1 MWEGMAIKSLLAQH
15 AAQVD
20 AEVEGLCASAA
31 TCAVMGADTIR
42 MHEGSGMMIH
52 EGAKRTIGGLTEH
65 KRACAML
72 ESVNDSAASLYA
84 KRCGKSKEEMM
95 QLMAAETWLTPEQ
108 AVAMGLADEV
118 ISGKSAAPRLS
129 FDLSV
134 FGYRNVPPQYTAV
147 NMLADVQPPAEESVT
162 MTVSYARIAM
172 ALGLGDAAEEAA
184 VMSAIAGLNTK
195 LQKRDALLVELR
207 TMTGR
212 QNDDELVGAVRGLV
226 EASAQVPTL
235 KAQLEAQTKKNDDI
249 ERAALIAADA
259 ADKKGRKL
267 TPALV
272 KLYADKPV
280 AELKAFLEVAPHAVA
295 TTETI
300 QEPGTSSTTDGAGAV
315 HAGTISDPKLVTH
328 NGKSWEQLTNT
339 ERHNLHFENKE
350 LYDAVRN
357 SYLERRRPSAA

>member
-1 MWEGMAIKSLLAQH
+1 
-15 AAQVD
+15 
-20 AEVEGLCASAA
+20 
-31 TCAVMGADTIR
+31 
-42 MHEGSGMMIH
+42 
-52 EGAKRTIGGLTEH
+52 
-65 KRACAML
+65 
-72 ESVNDSAASLYA
+72 
-84 KRCGKSKEEMM
+84 
-95 QLMAAETWLTPEQ
+95 
-108 AVAMGLADEV
+108 
-118 ISGKSAAPRLS
+118 
-129 FDLSV
+129 
-134 FGYRNVPPQYTAV
+134 
-147 NMLADVQPPAEESVT
+147 